1 MAADIYEALDDRFT
15 QAGINALLQGGGFYA
30 AEAPADTKLPY
41 CVMTPMGEAPSARSN
56 RTRYLDDAVQFT
68 VVETTFRRARVLIAR
83 IEAALEDGD
92 LAPMLID
99 GQAVLLAWAGNRTY
113 QAEVGFW
120 KAIQDF
126 TFKLAVPRMRPAGAP

>member
-15 QAGINALLQGGGFYA
+15 QAGITGLLQGGGFFVG
-30 AEAPADTKLPY
+30 EAPADTRLPY

-68 VVETTFRRARVLIAR
+68 IAETTFKRARALIGK

-92 LAPMLID
+92 LAPMRID
-99 GQAVLLAWAGNRTY
+99 GQTVLLAWAGNRTY

-126 TFKLAVPRMRPAGAP
+126 TFKLAVPRTRPAGAP